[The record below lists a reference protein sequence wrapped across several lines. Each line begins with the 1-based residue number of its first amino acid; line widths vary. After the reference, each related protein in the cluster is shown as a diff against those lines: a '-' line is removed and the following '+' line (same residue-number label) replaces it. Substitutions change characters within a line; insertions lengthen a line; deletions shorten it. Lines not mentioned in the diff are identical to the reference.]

1 LELHGFASIY
11 NGTMSSDRHLIFTQH
26 VIDGAWLVIIIQ
38 DGYGN
43 LIEIINESL
52 EPEYD
57 IEFEMDFN
65 ICNDE

>member
-1 LELHGFASIY
+1 
-11 NGTMSSDRHLIFTQH
+11 MSSDRHLIFTQH

-43 LIEIINESL
+43 LMEIINESL